1 MITWRL
7 PCKSITFQFLTLNVK
22 MIHLYFLSIINIL
35 KANSLYNK
43 LNWIWI
49 SIYNVLLRT
58 IVISESGFQLKN
70 CVYTNDPTCTNV
82 NKFRLLINHAS
93 VKRSITTPFSKRF
106 CDLEIFSRES
116 TRFIIP
122 PLSDDWKAWKMG
134 IEKALRLVKDLPR
147 VALNN
152 IKNSPMDQK
161 KPVGIKKML

>member
-1 MITWRL
+1 MI
-7 PCKSITFQFLTLNVK
+7 N
-22 MIHLYFLSIINIL
+22 LYFLSIINIL

-58 IVISESGFQLKN
+58 IVISESGLQLKN

-82 NKFRLLINHAS
+82 NKLRLLINHAS
-93 VKRSITTPFSKRF
+93 VKRSITTPYSKRF

-122 PLSDDWKAWKMG
+122 PTFGWLKGMKNGDRKS
-134 IEKALRLVKDLPR
+134 VKISER
-147 VALNN
+147 FATGG
-152 IKNSPMDQK
+152 S
-161 KPVGIKKML
+161 

>member
-1 MITWRL
+1 MI
-7 PCKSITFQFLTLNVK
+7 N
-22 MIHLYFLSIINIL
+22 LYFLSIINIL

-82 NKFRLLINHAS
+82 NKLRLLINHAS
-93 VKRSITTPFSKRF
+93 VKRSITTPYSKRF

-122 PLSDDWKAWKMG
+122 PLSGAPFGWLKGMKDGDRKS
-134 IEKALRLVKDLPR
+134 VKISER
-147 VALNN
+147 FATGG
-152 IKNSPMDQK
+152 S
-161 KPVGIKKML
+161 

>member
-1 MITWRL
+1 MI
-7 PCKSITFQFLTLNVK
+7 N
-22 MIHLYFLSIINIL
+22 LYFLSIINIL

-58 IVISESGFQLKN
+58 IVISESGFQ
-70 CVYTNDPTCTNV
+70 PTCTNV
-82 NKFRLLINHAS
+82 NKLRLRINHAS
-93 VKRSITTPFSKRF
+93 VKRSITTPYSKRF

-161 KPVGIKKML
+161 QPVGIKKML

>member
-1 MITWRL
+1 MI
-7 PCKSITFQFLTLNVK
+7 N
-22 MIHLYFLSIINIL
+22 LYFLSIINIL

-82 NKFRLLINHAS
+82 NKLRLLINHAS
-93 VKRSITTPFSKRF
+93 VKRSITAPYSKRF

-116 TRFIIP
+116 TRLIIP

>member
-1 MITWRL
+1 MI
-7 PCKSITFQFLTLNVK
+7 N
-22 MIHLYFLSIINIL
+22 LYFLSIINIL

-82 NKFRLLINHAS
+82 NKLRLLIIHAS
-93 VKRSITTPFSKRF
+93 VKRSITTPYSKRF

-122 PLSDDWKAWKMG
+122 PLSDDWIQGMKDGDRKS
-134 IEKALRLVKDLPR
+134 VKISER
-147 VALNN
+147 FATGG
-152 IKNSPMDQK
+152 S
-161 KPVGIKKML
+161 